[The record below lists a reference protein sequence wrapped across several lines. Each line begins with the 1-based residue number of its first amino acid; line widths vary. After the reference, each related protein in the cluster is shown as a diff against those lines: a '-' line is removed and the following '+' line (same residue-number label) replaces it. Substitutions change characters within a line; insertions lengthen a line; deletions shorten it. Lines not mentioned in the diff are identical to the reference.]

1 MDLAAHELVREDDGT
16 FLVHTRAYTD
26 PGVFELEM
34 RRIFESSWVYV
45 AHESQIPEPGDYV
58 TTSAGGQPLIVSR
71 AEDGR
76 VHVLLNRC
84 RHRGSVVCRME
95 RGHSHHF
102 RCPYHSWVY
111 RNDGTLVGVA
121 QQSGYPVADRQ
132 ALGLVPAAAVG
143 VYRGLVFASIEAP
156 RITLEE
162 RLREVAPYIDL
173 WVERSPTGE
182 IRTTTHAHKL
192 HYEGNWKLQMENGND
207 GYHGNY
213 VHESFMQVVSRA
225 GETSV
230 DDVKRV
236 RNTGSVVGLP
246 HGDGFIDRPEGGM
259 AGQFDYHDPRHAEYH
274 RALSERYGDGRA
286 AQILGQRNLLVFPNL
301 YLFESHLR
309 VIQPTAVDS
318 TVVVMQP
325 ILLGG
330 VPDAFNVERMRS
342 NERFFGPAGFGSPD
356 DVEMFL
362 TCAAGLRA
370 RSVEWVVLHRGL
382 ARERAVEDRV
392 VGGHTTD
399 EAPQRSAYRAWR
411 SLMSTETV
419 DG

>member
-1 MDLAAHELVREDDGT
+1 MDLRPHELVRESDGS

-26 PGVFELEM
+26 PGVYDVEM
-34 RRIFESSWVYV
+34 RRIFESTWIYV
-45 AHESQIPEPGDYV
+45 GHESQIPEVGDYI
-58 TTSAGGQPLIVSR
+58 TTSAGTQPLIVSR

-76 VHVLLNRC
+76 IHVLLNRC

-95 RGHSHHF
+95 RGHSNHF
-102 RCPYHSWVY
+102 RCPYHSWLY
-111 RNDGTLVGVA
+111 RNDGSLIGVA
-121 QQSGYPVADRQ
+121 QQSGYADADRS

-143 VYRGLVFASIEAP
+143 VYRGLVFASIAAP
-156 RITLEE
+156 RMSLEE

-192 HYEGNWKLQMENGND
+192 HYAGNWKFQMENGND

-213 VHESFMQVVSRA
+213 VHESFMKIVSRA
-225 GETSV
+225 GETTV
-230 DDVKRV
+230 GDFKRA
-236 RNTGSVVGLP
+236 RNAGSVVGLS

-259 AGQFDYHDPRHAEYH
+259 AGQFDYHDPRHAGYH
-274 RALSERYGDGRA
+274 QALDDRYGPDRRA
-286 AQILGQRNLLVFPNL
+286 EILGQRNLLIFPNL
-301 YLFESHLR
+301 YLFESHIR
-309 VIQPTAVDS
+309 VISPVSVDC

-330 VPDAFNVERMRS
+330 VPDAFNVERMRT

-362 TCAAGLRA
+362 DCATGLRA
-370 RSVEWVVLHRGL
+370 RSVDWVVLDRGI
-382 ARERAVEDRV
+382 AREETAEGRV
-392 VGGHTTD
+392 TGGHTTD

-411 SLMSTETV
+411 ELMAEPA

>member
-1 MDLAAHELVREDDGT
+1 MDLQPHELVRESDGT
-16 FLVHTRAYTD
+16 FLVHTSAYTD
-26 PGVFELEM
+26 PWVFDLEM
-34 RRIFESSWVYV
+34 RRIFESSWIYV
-45 AHESQIPEPGDYV
+45 GHESQVPEAGDYV
-58 TTSAGGQPLIVSR
+58 TTSAGTQPLIVSR

-76 VHVLLNRC
+76 IHVLLNRC

-111 RNDGTLVGVA
+111 RNDGSLVGVA
-121 QQSGYPVADRQ
+121 QQSGYPDADRA

-143 VYRGLVFASIEAP
+143 VYRGLVFASIAPP
-156 RITLEE
+156 RISLDE

-182 IRTTTHAHKL
+182 IRVTTHAHKF
-192 HYEGNWKLQMENGND
+192 HYEGNWKLQMENGSD

-225 GETSV
+225 GEASV
-230 DDVKRV
+230 RDFKQA
-236 RNTGSVVGLP
+236 RNAGSVVGLP
-246 HGDGFIDRPEGGM
+246 YGDGFIDRPEGGM
-259 AGQFDYHDPRHAEYH
+259 AGQFDYHDPRHAAYQQ
-274 RALSERYGDGRA
+274 ALTDRYGPSRQA
-286 AQILGQRNLLVFPNL
+286 EILGQRNLLIFPNL
-301 YLFESHLR
+301 YLFESHIR
-309 VIQPTAVDS
+309 VITPVSVDS
-318 TVVVMQP
+318 TVVGMQP

-330 VPDAFNVERMRS
+330 VPDEFNVERMRT

-362 TCAAGLRA
+362 DCTAGLRA
-370 RSVEWVVLHRGL
+370 RSVDWVVLNRGM
-382 ARERAVEDRV
+382 AREQEIDGRV

-411 SLMSTETV
+411 ALMADAV